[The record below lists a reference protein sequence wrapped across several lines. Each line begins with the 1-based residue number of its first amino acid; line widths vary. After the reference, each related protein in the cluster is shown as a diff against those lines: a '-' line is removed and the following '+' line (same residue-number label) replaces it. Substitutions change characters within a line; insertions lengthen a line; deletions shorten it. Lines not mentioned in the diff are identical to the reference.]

1 MRRDDLM
8 KPDLLSEVL
17 LVSGGIA
24 LALALVMVVVTA
36 FERTGMLR

>member
-17 LVSGGIA
+17 LLCGGIA
-24 LALALVMVVVTA
+24 LVGILLMIVIAAFTRAAALP
-36 FERTGMLR
+36 